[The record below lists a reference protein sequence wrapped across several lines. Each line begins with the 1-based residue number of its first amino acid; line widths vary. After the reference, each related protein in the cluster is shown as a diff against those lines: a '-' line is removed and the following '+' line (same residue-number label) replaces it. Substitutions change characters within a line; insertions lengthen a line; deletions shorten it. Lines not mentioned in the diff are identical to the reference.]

1 MMDSSTIC
9 LALLAAVLGTSA
21 WQAWR
26 LRNDRRDVWLIGA
39 SSGVTG
45 LGAALSHWL

>member
-1 MMDSSTIC
+1 MESLTLC
-9 LALLAAVLGTSA
+9 LSLLAVVLASSA

-39 SSGVTG
+39 SGGVSG
-45 LGAALSHWL
+45 LGAALAHWL